1 MLIPVLLFDKRKNHW
16 EFEAP
21 SAGVRNIIPIIT
33 ITVIR
38 LQVTLIYFH
47 ASVGKYAVPEWTNG
61 TAIYYWWN
69 NTVFG
74 MPLAFSVPINSLLSM
89 PLVVSVLTYSVLI
102 FEIVVFLALTGSIR
116 YRKNLLPFAILF
128 HLLIILMHGIFSF
141 FFAISMAL
149 ILFLQPANVPFK
161 FNFLQLCQKKIK
173 YLFSLS
179 ILILLFSGFLLL
191 QNYTQIS
198 QQVVTHVNI
207 SGEADK
213 FGDKIKEDLL
223 KATFFLRGVLECP
236 YCKRKKYPYYHCQ
249 GKCKTRI
256 NTLFLNDCYQRE
268 IQQLVLS
275 DKVADLFNLILK
287 DWNTSTNRTVY
298 LSNRNLVI
306 RKLKEQESLLSQA
319 RKLFVIGG
327 TEA

>member
-1 MLIPVLLFDKRKNHW
+1 MEFFRSFLQYQWRLF
-16 EFEAP
+16 
-21 SAGVRNIIPIIT
+21 
-33 ITVIR
+33 
-38 LQVTLIYFH
+38 YF
-47 ASVGKYAVPEWTNG
+47 
-61 TAIYYWWN
+61 
-69 NTVFG
+69 
-74 MPLAFSVPINSLLSM
+74 
-89 PLVVSVLTYSVLI
+89 YSQQMFRSNLI
-102 FEIVVFLALTGSIR
+102 FSSYV
-116 YRKNLLPFAILF
+116 K
-128 HLLIILMHGIFSF
+128 
-141 FFAISMAL
+141 
-149 ILFLQPANVPFK
+149 
-161 FNFLQLCQKKIK
+161 KKIK

-275 DKVADLFNLILK
+275 DKAADLFNLILK